1 MAMRCVG
8 AELNDPTHLK
18 KTEFPSLLDILVYVA
33 PVSIKQYCRYR
44 FCFFLPATTD
54 ASLKYILILSLPLKF
69 L

>member
-1 MAMRCVG
+1 MRCVG

-44 FCFFLPATTD
+44 LFFFLPATTD